1 MTIPMN
7 GYEKASNERDEDT
20 LFPDLD
26 PSDGVKIDV
35 WREYHLNRF
44 WSAYTD
50 EDGNSCPSCRSS
62 SYVEEERQLD
72 VEGLDTRTVLVWYRC
87 EKCDTRWQ
95 NDDSAR
101 FKYGT

>member
-1 MTIPMN
+1 MN

-44 WSAYTD
+44 WSEYTD

-62 SYVEEERQLD
+62 SYEEEERQLD
-72 VEGLDTRTVLVWYRC
+72 VSGFDTRTVLVWYRC
-87 EKCDTRWQ
+87 EQCGQRWQ